1 MCGIVGQI
9 NSSASIQPASFI
21 AMRDTLTHRGPD
33 DAGAEFFKNNHIAL
47 GHRRLSFLDLSASG
61 RQPMCNE
68 DETIWI
74 VLNGE
79 IYNYIELREELKMR
93 NHLFKTN
100 TDTEVIIH
108 GYEEWGT
115 DIIGKLKGMFAFGLL
130 DLKKKQL
137 LLARDTFG
145 IKPLY
150 YYCANGQF
158 IFASELKAILASN
171 EVKREIDFTS
181 FADYFV
187 YRYVPS
193 PKSIWKNISK
203 VPPAHFLVYEYETGI
218 AELTE
223 YRSLKFASNKIAQK
237 ALIEKTGELLEQS
250 VKIHAR
256 SDVPIGSFLSGGYD
270 SSAVVYWLTKL
281 GYRPETF
288 SIGFEKWDNSEH
300 QFAALV
306 AEHLHVPHTTTM
318 VTDETL
324 DLLDIMPDV
333 YDEPIA
339 DISILPTWLV
349 SRLAVQKVKAVM
361 SGEGADELFG
371 GYTWQKEFYARNAEL
386 SAVTKLI
393 NKVRGT
399 ENIDTVAFYSTAMS
413 MGKFDANELKQLLS
427 ADLHTHIHTDPDW
440 FYRKN
445 FNKELS
451 PLKSIQQMDIKCF
464 MGELVL
470 TKIDRASMANSL
482 EVRVPFLDHELF
494 EKIFSVDENIYFKQ
508 NTTKYIL
515 QENIR
520 EHLPDAILAR
530 KKQGF
535 VGPDNFYMNIERYK
549 KVLDNASLIRD
560 GLITRD
566 YVQRLITNKDHWRLW
581 KVTVMEKWYSR
592 WMN

>member
-9 NSSASIQPASFI
+9 SSTHSIQQPSFL
-21 AMRDTLTHRGPD
+21 AMRDSLAHRGPD
-33 DAGAEFFKNNHIAL
+33 DAGAEYFEDNHVAL

-61 RQPMCNE
+61 KQPMCNE
-68 DETIWI
+68 DETVWI

-79 IYNYIELREELKMR
+79 IYNYIELRNELKKR
-93 NHLFKTN
+93 NHVFKTN

-130 DLKKKQL
+130 DLKKKKL

-150 YYCANGQF
+150 YYHANGQF
-158 IFASELKAILASN
+158 IFASELKAILACPD
-171 EVKREIDFTS
+171 VKREMDYSS

-203 VPPAHFLVYEYETGI
+203 VPPAHYLVFDYENKTR
-218 AELTE
+218 ELTE
-223 YRSLKFASNKIAQK
+223 YRTLNFDSKKVKEKELIA
-237 ALIEKTGELLEQS
+237 ETGALLEDS
-250 VKIHAR
+250 VSIHAR

-281 GYRPETF
+281 GYKPETF
-288 SIGFEKWDNSEH
+288 SIGFDKWENSEH

-306 AEHLHVPHTTTM
+306 AEHLQVPHTTTIA
-318 VTDETL
+318 TDETL

-349 SRLAVQKVKAVM
+349 SRSAVQKVKAVM

-371 GYTWQKEFYARNAEL
+371 GYTWQKEFYKLNSEL
-386 SAVTKLI
+386 SFGNKLLNRI
-393 NKVRGT
+393 KGKGDF
-399 ENIDTVAFYSTAMS
+399 DTVAFYSNAMA
-413 MGKFDANELKQLLS
+413 MGKFDADELKQLFS
-427 ADLHTHIHTDPDW
+427 PSLHHHIPDDADW
-440 FYRKN
+440 FYRKH
-445 FNKELS
+445 FNRELS

-494 EKIFSVDENIYFKQ
+494 ERILGVNENIYFKQ
-508 NTTKYIL
+508 NATKYIL

-520 EHLPDAILAR
+520 VHLPDSILDR

-535 VGPDNFYMNIERYK
+535 VGPDEFYMDIQRYEQILNK
-549 KVLDNASLIRD
+549 SSLVRD
-560 GLITRD
+560 GLIRKE
-566 YVQRLITNKDHWRLW
+566 YVQTLLTNKDHWRLW
-581 KVTVMEKWYSR
+581 KVVVMEKWYSR
-592 WMN
+592 WKN